1 VAEGVDFALRAAPLT
16 DSSLVARRL
25 APRHS
30 GLYAAPSYLA
40 RRPAPTRV
48 AELAEHDCVMFRGV
62 LGRSRWTLTGPD
74 GDEDV
79 EVRGPISAD
88 EFAYI
93 HHATVQGAGIAL
105 MPLFLAA
112 PGVGCARG
120 ELVRVLPEY
129 TGFRGVWHLV
139 YPSGRYLPR
148 RAIAFRDAVL
158 AELAAAPDEVA
169 T

>member
-1 VAEGVDFALRAAPLT
+1 V
-16 DSSLVARRL
+16 RL
-25 APRHS
+25 
-30 GLYAAPSYLA
+30 
-40 RRPAPTRV
+40 
-48 AELAEHDCVMFRGV
+48 
-62 LGRSRWTLTGPD
+62 
-74 GDEDV
+74 GDAV
-79 EVRGPISAD
+79 
-88 EFAYI
+88 
-93 HHATVQGAGIAL
+93 
-105 MPLFLAA
+105 AA

-120 ELVRVLPEY
+120 ELVRVLPEH